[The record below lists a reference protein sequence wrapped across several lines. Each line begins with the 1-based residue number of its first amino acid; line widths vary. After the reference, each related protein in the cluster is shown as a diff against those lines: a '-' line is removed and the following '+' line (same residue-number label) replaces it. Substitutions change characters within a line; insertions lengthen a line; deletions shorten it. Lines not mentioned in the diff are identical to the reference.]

1 MVIFWIVPFLKYG
14 PPSAIISQLPPV
26 LLAILD
32 PLKLKESA
40 LVVTPLGHEYDKGP
54 AICLAV
60 VSLTSIK
67 PLTSSKP
74 DNNEANPAIAARPSH
89 LYNKSELRSIKS
101 IVISRSGISI
111 LNPLQKFV
119 IKLEPITWVYV
130 NAIRK
135 PSLIE

>member
-14 PPSAIISQLPPV
+14 PPPAIISHLPPV

-32 PLKLKESA
+32 PLKLKESV

-67 PLTSSKP
+67 PFTSSKP
-74 DNNEANPAIAARPSH
+74 DNNETIPAIATKPSH
-89 LYNKSELRSIKS
+89 LYNKSELKLIK
-101 IVISRSGISI
+101 ID
-111 LNPLQKFV
+111 ND
-119 IKLEPITWVYV
+119 
-130 NAIRK
+130 
-135 PSLIE
+135 